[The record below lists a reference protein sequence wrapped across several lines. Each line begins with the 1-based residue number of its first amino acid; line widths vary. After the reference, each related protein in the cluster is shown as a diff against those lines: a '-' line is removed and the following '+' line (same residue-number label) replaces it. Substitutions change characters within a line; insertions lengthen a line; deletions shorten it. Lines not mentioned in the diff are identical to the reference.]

1 MDLRQMRYFLT
12 LAEERNFTRAAERLH
27 MAQPPLT
34 RQIRTLEEEL
44 GTDLFVRTP
53 KGVNLTAAGQALL
66 AEVPNLLALAQ
77 RAKERALLASQGLSG
92 RLDVG
97 IFGSGVLD
105 VIPRILARFHK
116 ERPEVRI
123 VLHNLTKSE
132 QIQALR
138 ERRISVGFNR
148 LIPPEDDLVVET
160 VLREPLIVALP
171 AAHRLCKKASL
182 RISDLSDQPLILYPN
197 LPIAGLAQQVLQ
209 AFGREKALVR
219 IEQEVEDVLT
229 AVALVAGG
237 FGVCVTTASS
247 ASLRLPG
254 VVYRP
259 LESSYLREIELSCL
273 YRRSDDSPV
282 LSAFV
287 AVMREFSMQAALQPT
302 PPKARPT
309 AKRKT

>member
-34 RQIRTLEEEL
+34 RQIRALEEDL
-44 GTDLFVRTP
+44 GAELFVRTP

-105 VIPRILARFHK
+105 VIPRILSRFHK

-132 QIQALR
+132 QLQALR

-148 LIPPEDDLVVET
+148 LIPPEEDLVVET
-160 VLREPLIVALP
+160 VLREPMIVALP
-171 AAHRLCKKASL
+171 AAHHLCKKPSL

-209 AFGREKALVR
+209 AFVREKAVVR
-219 IEQEVEDVLT
+219 VEQEVEDVLT
-229 AVALVAGG
+229 AIALVAGG

-259 LESSYLREIELSCL
+259 LESSVLREIELSCL
-273 YRRSDDSPV
+273 YRRADTSPV

-287 AVMREFSMQAALQPT
+287 AVVRDFSLHAAAQAAA
-302 PPKARPT
+302 PKAKRPVQ
-309 AKRKT
+309 RKA

>member
-34 RQIRTLEEEL
+34 RQIRALEVEL
-44 GTDLFVRTP
+44 GADLFVRTS
-53 KGVNLTAAGQALL
+53 KGVTLTEAGQALMS
-66 AEVPNLLALAQ
+66 EVPNLLALAQ
-77 RAKERALLASQGLSG
+77 RAKERALLASQGQTG

-116 ERPEVRI
+116 QRPEVRI

-132 QIQALR
+132 QILALR

-148 LIPPEDDLVVET
+148 LIPPEEDLVVET
-160 VLREPLIVALP
+160 VLRESLVVALP
-171 AAHRLCKKASL
+171 AAHPLCKKSVL
-182 RISDLSDQPLILYPN
+182 KISELSDQPLILYPN
-197 LPIAGLAQQVLQ
+197 LPIAGLAQQVIQ
-209 AFGREKALVR
+209 AFVREKAIVR
-219 IEQEVEDVLT
+219 VEQEVEDVLT

-237 FGVCVTTASS
+237 FGICVTTASS

-259 LESSYLREIELSCL
+259 LESNYLREIELSCL
-273 YRRSDDSPV
+273 YRRADESPV

-287 AVMREFSMQAALQPT
+287 AVVRDFSLHTAAQAAS
-302 PPKARPT
+302 PKAKLP
-309 AKRKT
+309 AKRKA